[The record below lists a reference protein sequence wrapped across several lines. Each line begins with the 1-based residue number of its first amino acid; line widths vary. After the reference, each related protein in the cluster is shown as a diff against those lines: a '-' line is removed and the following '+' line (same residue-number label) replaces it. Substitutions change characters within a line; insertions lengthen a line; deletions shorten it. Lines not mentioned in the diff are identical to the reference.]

1 MESVAERP
9 CCSGYFSSG
18 LGHRGPYPTKR
29 STESELIVKKFL
41 AIIAATALLL
51 TGCSQVG
58 AAATVGDTKITQ
70 ATVQGS
76 IDSILAERAKVDVT
90 QMQLE
95 TGEALNR
102 SQLRFHLLS
111 KLLRALG
118 EELKIEVTKAEIDT
132 RRASIL
138 EQVGGKESLP
148 SALVSAGI
156 APEDLDT
163 YIEAISFS
171 EKISQALVAAGV
183 TEDQVGTEIQKLVV
197 AKSKEIGVTVNPRYG
212 KWNPDSADIEASDPA
227 SSAVTP
233 SGN

>member
-1 MESVAERP
+1 M
-9 CCSGYFSSG
+9 
-18 LGHRGPYPTKR
+18 
-29 STESELIVKKFL
+29 KKFL

-76 IDSILAERAKVDVT
+76 IDSILAERAKVDVA

>member
-1 MESVAERP
+1 M
-9 CCSGYFSSG
+9 
-18 LGHRGPYPTKR
+18 
-29 STESELIVKKFL
+29 KKIF

-76 IDSILAERAKVDVT
+76 VDSILSERGKVDT
-90 QMQLE
+90 SQMQLE
-95 TGEALNR
+95 TGESLNR

-111 KLLRALG
+111 KLLRSLG
-118 EELKIEVTKAEIDT
+118 DELKIKVTKAEIDT

-138 EQVGGKESLP
+138 EQVGGTTGLP
-148 SALVSAGI
+148 AALVSAGI
-156 APEDLDT
+156 APADLDT

-171 EKISQALVAAGV
+171 DKISQALVAAGV
-183 TEDQVGTEIQKLVV
+183 AEDQVGQEIQKLVV
-197 AKSKEIGVTVNPRYG
+197 AKAKELGVTINPRYG
-212 KWNPDSADIEASDPA
+212 KWNAETADIQAADAA